1 MGLFA
6 EMGIRVVRPRWHS
19 AVLAHHA
26 CHLQPAEDTGTL
38 TFTASR
44 PPEEGLQAGAELRL
58 HFRSLSRTGEIY
70 VHSLVFVG
78 LSKYVF
84 NKNPGNSVRT
94 RANLCFMEPTDN
106 VTDLFNFHQNPV

>member
-1 MGLFA
+1 M
-6 EMGIRVVRPRWHS
+6 
-19 AVLAHHA
+19 
-26 CHLQPAEDTGTL
+26 C
-38 TFTASR
+38 TAWYS
-44 PPEEGLQAGAELRL
+44 
-58 HFRSLSRTGEIY
+58 
-70 VHSLVFVG
+70 VG